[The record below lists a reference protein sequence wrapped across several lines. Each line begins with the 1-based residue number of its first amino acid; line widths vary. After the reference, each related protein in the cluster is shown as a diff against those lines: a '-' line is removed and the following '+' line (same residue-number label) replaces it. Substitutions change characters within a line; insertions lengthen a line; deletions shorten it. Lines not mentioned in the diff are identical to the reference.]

1 MRGTSNIH
9 VVDTE
14 PLPTPDGLKA
24 ELPIS
29 EAAAEL
35 VYRTRCEIRA
45 ILSGQDRRALVIVG
59 PCSIHDPNAALDY
72 GERLLRL
79 RRRFEGDLLVIMRV
93 YFEKPRTVVGW
104 KGLINDPHLNGS
116 HDIAAGLRVA
126 RKLLLDVSH
135 LGIPAATEMLDP
147 IIPQYLADL
156 VSWTAIGAR
165 TTESQTHREMASGLS
180 MPVGYKNGT
189 DGSLAVAINALLA
202 ASRPHSFLGID
213 GGGRVSIVRTTGNP
227 DGHVVMRG
235 GSGGPNFSAVHI
247 AAAATSLEQAGAT
260 ARVMVDCSHDNSGK
274 DYRRQPAVLEHIGQQ
289 LAGGSKHVLGVMI
302 ESNLSGG
309 RQDLKPG
316 MSRNDLAYGRSI
328 TDGCIDFP
336 TTEDVLAQF
345 ARSCGTASNR
355 GLGSADGPA
364 PMGAQAQHPARSC

>member
-14 PLPTPDGLKA
+14 PLPTPDGLKG
-24 ELPIS
+24 ELPIA
-29 EAAAEL
+29 EAAAAL
-35 VYRTRCEIRA
+35 VYRTRNEIRA
-45 ILSGQDRRALVIVG
+45 ILSGQDTRALVIVG
-59 PCSIHDPNAALDY
+59 PCSIHDPAAALDY
-72 GERLLRL
+72 GERLLSL
-79 RRRFEGDLLVIMRV
+79 RRRFESDLLVVMRV

-116 HDIAAGLRVA
+116 HDIATGLRVA

-135 LGIPAATEMLDP
+135 LGVPAATEMLDP

-189 DGSLAVAINALLA
+189 DGSLTVAINALLA

-213 GGGRVSIVRTTGNP
+213 GAGRVSIVRTTGNP

-235 GSGGPNFSAVHI
+235 GSSGPNFSAGHLPR
-247 AAAATSLEQAGAT
+247 AAPYL
-260 ARVMVDCSHDNSGK
+260 
-274 DYRRQPAVLEHIGQQ
+274 
-289 LAGGSKHVLGVMI
+289 
-302 ESNLSGG
+302 
-309 RQDLKPG
+309 
-316 MSRNDLAYGRSI
+316 
-328 TDGCIDFP
+328 
-336 TTEDVLAQF
+336 
-345 ARSCGTASNR
+345 
-355 GLGSADGPA
+355 
-364 PMGAQAQHPARSC
+364 